1 MGALMKLY
9 RGLAGIPLVF
19 LGIGVQRA
27 WAALL
32 FDPSIFPTAS
42 QEAYV
47 AGMACTVVVNFLL
60 AALAPRLCPLYRRGV
75 LMAAIAG
82 MACAGSVLVVIDAM
96 LVGTGA
102 LSVAGTM
109 LAMTATGA
117 SMLVWCEFFGA
128 LNVTRV
134 ALFYAA
140 ALLFGELLSF
150 FLSAVPAER
159 LWPLVITM
167 PLLNVVWAWDSCTRV
182 AAEPGSG
189 FSLPPR
195 TGTERVTYPVKLVV
209 LMAVVS
215 FAEGF
220 YLVTEGA
227 NSLMVLLGA
236 VLLPCLILA
245 AILGGSTRFRV
256 DQVYRIAVPLAIV
269 AMITMMPGL
278 GVHSGVSA
286 LLFNAG
292 DIGFALVVMIVFSGI
307 SYRYGLSAVRLNGIE
322 RGIRYSAYIVGWT
335 LNAVLLPVLAEDQ
348 VAAIRVALAVASVAL
363 FAMLFVAN
371 SDMFSRWGVRVVRPS
386 GDPGAQPVRVDYDD
400 QTLRALACESLA
412 KEHGFTAREQEIA
425 LLLAQKRTNL
435 QIEKQLVIAQGTLK
449 AHINHIYT
457 KLDVHSRTEF
467 YGILEACE
475 RRIAEGER

>member
-1 MGALMKLY
+1 MLMKLY

-32 FDPSIFPTAS
+32 FDSSIFPTAS

-47 AGMACTVVVNFLL
+47 AGMVCTVAVNFLL
-60 AALAPRLCPLYRRGV
+60 AALAPRLCPLYRRGA
-75 LMAAIAG
+75 LMAAIAAL
-82 MACAGSVLVVIDAM
+82 ACTGSALIVVDAL
-96 LVGTGA
+96 LVGSGA

-140 ALLFGELLSF
+140 ALLFGEFIGF

-159 LWPLVITM
+159 LWPLVIVM
-167 PLLNVVWAWDSCTRV
+167 PLVNVVWAWDSCSRV

-189 FSLPPR
+189 FTALPR
-195 TGTERVTYPVKLVV
+195 AGSERVTYPVKLVA

-227 NSLMVLLGA
+227 NTLMVLLGA

-245 AILGGSTRFRV
+245 AVLSGSTRFRV

-292 DIGFALVVMIVFSGI
+292 DIGFAMVVMIVFSGI

-322 RGIRYSAYIVGWT
+322 RGIRYSAYIVGWALNT
-335 LNAVLLPVLAEDQ
+335 LLLPLLAEGQ
-348 VAAIRVALAVASVAL
+348 VVAMRVGLAVVSVAL
-363 FAMLFVAN
+363 FVVLFIAN
-371 SDMFSRWGVRVVRPS
+371 SDMFSRWGVQIVRAPGAPS
-386 GDPGAQPVRVDYDD
+386 GAEVRVDYDD
-400 QTLRALACESLA
+400 QTLRALACESIA
-412 KEHGFTAREQEIA
+412 AEHGFTAREQEIA
-425 LLLAQKRTNL
+425 LLLGQKKTNL

-449 AHINHIYT
+449 AHINHIYA
-457 KLDVHSRTEF
+457 KLDVHSRAEF
-467 YGILEACE
+467 YGVLEGRE
-475 RRIAEGER
+475 RRIAEEGR